1 MIVLRTDHGP
11 FRLVDV
17 YYPVTYP
24 LNGIGYSPRLNEIVY
39 LRQAPAPLNAVNF
52 VAHSRTSE
60 TTLIDLTRDVEL
72 VFREMSTTTRRQIRK
87 IERLGAQM
95 VVRRNDRVALQDFRT
110 IYNSFVG
117 WKKHT
122 EQLSEARLNVLST
135 VADIFVAYFDG
146 RPLCGHTY
154 IRDLE
159 LKRVGLLMA
168 ASTRFDNGDA
178 PIFVGSVNRWLH
190 WYEMRLYKSEG
201 VTVYDFGGIGRGSIE
216 TEGVARFKLS
226 FGGRPVTEYNY
237 IVAGRIG
244 RAAISLFYALRRL
257 RRLNRRING
266 QFEAK
271 GPTVRLSDIAHL
283 STDD

>member
-24 LNGIGYSPRLNEIVY
+24 LNGIGDSLRLNEIVY
-39 LRQAPAPLNAVNF
+39 LRQAPAPLNAVNS
-52 VAHSRTSE
+52 VAYSRTSE
-60 TTLIDLTRDVEL
+60 TALIDLTRDVDL
-72 VFREMSTTTRRQIRK
+72 VFRDMNATTRRQIRK
-87 IERLGAQM
+87 VERLGAQV
-95 VVRRNDRVALQDFRT
+95 VVRRNDDVALQDFRT

-122 EQLSEARLNVLST
+122 EQLSEARVKALSPI
-135 VADIFVAYFDG
+135 ADTFVAYFDG
-146 RPLCGHTY
+146 RPLCGHTFV
-154 IRDLE
+154 RDQE

-201 VTVYDFGGIGRGSIE
+201 MAVYDFGGIGRSTIE
-216 TEGVARFKLS
+216 KAGVARFKLS

-237 IVAGRIG
+237 IVAGKLG

-257 RRLNRRING
+257 RRLNRRTNG
-266 QFEAK
+266 QFDAR
-271 GPTVRLSDIAHL
+271 GPTFRLKDLTHL
-283 STDD
+283 STDN